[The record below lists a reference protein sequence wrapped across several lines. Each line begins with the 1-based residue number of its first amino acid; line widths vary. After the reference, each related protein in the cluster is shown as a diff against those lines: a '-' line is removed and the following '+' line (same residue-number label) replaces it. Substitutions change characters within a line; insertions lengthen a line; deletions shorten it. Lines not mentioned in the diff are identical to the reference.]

1 MVNIAARDKILNLFR
16 DSVQA
21 HIDENLAGVNLKEQC
36 ANGDMDIIRAT
47 VRAIESSV
55 IAAIPAGIGVPKA
68 SLYINGTGDGQKVT
82 VLSLSLTSGWKDAKK
97 FKYSIKLPVDDG
109 IMPTISDFMKESYED
124 LLGDIIAAENLTRV
138 NELLNKLTAEAG
150 VNYTIQVVTPTGNN
164 CGAVQVISDTEA
176 VFVVDM
182 NRIFE
187 IDDIMA
193 LAEPN
198 ELITEEMIADAQ
210 KKLADEIGLCQ
221 TTPQLVGK
229 HGGSFLKHLCK
240 IGTQV
245 KAITLIG
252 KTVSKN
258 AEKLTGKNDTRAYFR
273 KDKVYAILDRVD
285 GNLEVSLSPFNVDTL
300 MNEDFDV
307 LSAIQ

>member
-1 MVNIAARDKILNLFR
+1 MVNITARDEILNLFR
-16 DSVQA
+16 NSVQA
-21 HIDENLAGVNLKEQC
+21 HIDENLAGVDLKTQC
-36 ANGDMDIIRAT
+36 ASGDMDVIRST

-55 IAAIPAGIGVPKA
+55 IAAIPAGVGVPKA
-68 SLYINGTGDGQKVT
+68 SLYINGTGDGESVT
-82 VLSLSLTSGWKDAKK
+82 VLSISLTSGWKDAKK

-109 IMPTISDFMKESYED
+109 IMPTISDFMKESYEE
-124 LLGDIIAAENLTRV
+124 LLGDVLAAENIVKV
-138 NELLNKLTAEAG
+138 NALLMKLVAEAG
-150 VNYTIQVVTPTGNN
+150 VNYTIQVVTPTGND
-164 CGAVQVISDTEA
+164 CGAVQMINDNEV

-193 LAEPN
+193 LAEPG
-198 ELITEEMIADAQ
+198 ELVSEEMVAEAQ

-258 AEKLTGKNDTRAYFR
+258 VEKLTGKNDTRAYFR

-300 MNEDFDV
+300 MNEDIDV
-307 LSAIQ
+307 LSAI